1 MTAEDKQILDRINAY
16 ANEVLGDIDPQ
27 KTKVSFQLEQIK
39 PVMEEIAKEM
49 NVPVTDIFIKY
60 MDLATEASVEQ
71 ETKFKDTIG
80 GSLDSGD
87 IRLHY

>member
-1 MTAEDKQILDRINAY
+1 MTAEDKQLLDRINAY

-27 KTKVSFQLEQIK
+27 KTKVSFQLEQLK

-49 NVPVTDIFIKY
+49 NVSVADIFIKY
-60 MDLATEASVEQ
+60 MDLATEASVAAEA
-71 ETKFKDTIG
+71 KFKDTYG
-80 GSLDSGD
+80 GCLESGD

>member
-1 MTAEDKQILDRINAY
+1 
-16 ANEVLGDIDPQ
+16 
-27 KTKVSFQLEQIK
+27 
-39 PVMEEIAKEM
+39 MEEIAKEM

-71 ETKFKDTIG
+71 EAKFKDTIG